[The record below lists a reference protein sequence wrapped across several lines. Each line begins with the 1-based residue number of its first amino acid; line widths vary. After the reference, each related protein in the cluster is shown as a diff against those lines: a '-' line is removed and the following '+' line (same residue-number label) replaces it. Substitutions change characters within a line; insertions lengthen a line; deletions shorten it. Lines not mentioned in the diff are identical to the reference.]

1 MKPIDLTQE
10 ERCQDY
16 LAIHM
21 ESSNDSFADR
31 DSGASNSSKKSKNPF
46 KKLGTLFK
54 KKGIEDPDSDFF
66 AKMEE
71 LKKECYIEGA
81 RKTITIK
88 DTGVNN
94 KKSISMNDF

>member
-1 MKPIDLTQE
+1 
-10 ERCQDY
+10 
-16 LAIHM
+16 
-21 ESSNDSFADR
+21 
-31 DSGASNSSKKSKNPF
+31 
-46 KKLGTLFK
+46 LFK